1 MLYIIQRNIR
11 LRLKLIELNQLLAK
25 PNHIVFLNGLQSCS
39 EHRTPCL
46 CRCRCRSRCSRHSW
60 RRRRRNHFVLIIC
73 TLFFFF
79 SFRIYFLPSLFVPCW
94 LSLSLPHSLSLF
106 LSLSLSPSH
115 TASIFRLSRCVHTKP
130 NQTQLNTNAHPTTY
144 TRTYSTHTHTHLFG
158 HRCPTA
164 MHHNWLLISWF
175 HDFLLLVSFVLRL
188 HAWNTTPTSPQPRQ
202 QSPPNRKICYEILYM
217 CVLCVCCV

>member
-1 MLYIIQRNIR
+1 M
-11 LRLKLIELNQLLAK
+11 LNQLLAK
-25 PNHIVFLNGLQSCS
+25 PNHIVFLDGLQSCS
-39 EHRTPCL
+39 KHRTPCL

-94 LSLSLPHSLSLF
+94 LSLSLPHSLCLF

-144 TRTYSTHTHTHLFG
+144 TRTYSTHTHTHTPIWAPLP
-158 HRCPTA
+158 HRNAPQLA
-164 MHHNWLLISWF
+164 VDFLISWF
-175 HDFLLLVSFVLRL
+175 SPLGFVCSSSACLKHNSHL
-188 HAWNTTPTSPQPRQ
+188 TPTPTTISP
-202 QSPPNRKICYEILYM
+202 
-217 CVLCVCCV
+217 